1 VRFRSSEALPVAKLT
16 RPEKLMQ
23 ALARDFV
30 RVALLAAAVAIG
42 GGCLRA
48 QTNALPAA
56 GPAEAQPPADSER
69 AGRQPENTTQLHLLV
84 GRSLVL
90 SSPARIRRV
99 STADPIIADVMVLSA
114 NQVLV
119 NAKSPGGVSLVL
131 WDENEQSHAY
141 ELNVD
146 LDLGSLSGRLHN
158 AFPQD
163 QVQLESS
170 KDTLI
175 LSGHVSS
182 KEESDRIYQL
192 LSPAEPKT
200 LNLLEYPARPAKSQ
214 ILLEVRFAEV
224 DRGAMTNLGFNLL
237 SVPGSTTRTLAVTGT
252 QQYGPIQIQQSSGTS
267 SSGSTTDSS
276 AGLNSANLSLS
287 DLLNIFIF
295 RPDINLGAVIKALQ
309 QKSLLQILA
318 EPNLLTESGKEADFL
333 AGGEFPFPVVQGGAA
348 GTAPTITIQFKQFG
362 VSLKFTPDLTDDGT
376 IHLKVKPEVSA
387 LDYTNAVTIS
397 GFFIPAIS
405 TRRVDAEVELRDG
418 QSFAIAGLV
427 DNRVTDIYNKVPVLS
442 SIPLLGD
449 IFKSQS
455 KNRTKTELL
464 VLVTPHIVMP
474 LPVGAP
480 LPTLKFP
487 SGFLDSI
494 PPKPGEKPRPE

>member
-1 VRFRSSEALPVAKLT
+1 MRAVVAG
-16 RPEKLMQ
+16 
-23 ALARDFV
+23 LARGIM
-30 RVALLAAAVAIG
+30 LAAAIPLCWV
-42 GGCLRA
+42 CLRA
-48 QTNALPAA
+48 QTNALRAA
-56 GPAEAQPPADSER
+56 APAEAQPAADSGAAR
-69 AGRQPENTTQLHLLV
+69 RQPESTTQLHLLV

-99 STADPIIADVMVLSA
+99 SIADPLIADVMVLSA

-146 LDLGSLSGRLHN
+146 LDLGSLSKQVHD
-158 AFPQD
+158 AFPQE

-170 KDTLI
+170 RDTII

-192 LSPAEPKT
+192 VSVVEPKT
-200 LNLLEYPARPAKSQ
+200 LNLLEAPTRPPKGQ

-224 DRGAMTNLGFNLL
+224 DRGAMTNLGFNFI

-276 AGLNSANLSLS
+276 AGLNSSSLSLS

-295 RPDINLGAVIKALQ
+295 RPDIDLGAVIKALQ

-362 VSLKFTPDLTDDGT
+362 VSLKFTPDLTNDGT
-376 IHLKVKPEVSA
+376 IHLKVRPEVSA

-405 TRRVDAEVELRDG
+405 TRRVDADVELRDG

-442 SIPLLGD
+442 SIPLIGD
-449 IFKSQS
+449 LFKSQS
-455 KNRTKTELL
+455 KDRTKTELL
-464 VLVTPHIVMP
+464 VLVTPRIVAPIPAGTP
-474 LPVGAP
+474 LPS
-480 LPTLKFP
+480 LKFP

-494 PPKPGEKPRPE
+494 PPKPGEKPSPQ

>member
-1 VRFRSSEALPVAKLT
+1 MAKLT
-16 RPEKLMQ
+16 RHRRLMQ
-23 ALARDFV
+23 AFV
-30 RVALLAAAVAIG
+30 TTFARVATLAATVSLSCA
-42 GGCLRA
+42 CLRA
-48 QTNALPAA
+48 QTSTPVAAVPPEGPPAA
-56 GPAEAQPPADSER
+56 SEPFGPPP
-69 AGRQPENTTQLHLLV
+69 GTTTQLHLLV

-99 STADPIIADVMVLSA
+99 SIVDPIIADVMVLSA

-146 LDLGSLSGRLHN
+146 LDLGSLSEQVHA

-163 QVQLESS
+163 QVQLQAS

-182 KEESDRIYQL
+182 KEEADRIYQL
-192 LSPAEPKT
+192 VSPVEPKT
-200 LNLLEYPARPAKSQ
+200 LNLLEFPARPAKSQ

-224 DRGAMTNLGFNLL
+224 DRGAMTNLGFNLI

-252 QQYGPIQIQQSSGTS
+252 QQYGPVQIQQSSGTS
-267 SSGSTTDSS
+267 SSGSSTDSS
-276 AGLNSANLSLS
+276 AGLNSASLSLS

-295 RPDINLGAVIKALQ
+295 RPDIDLGAVIKALQ

-333 AGGEFPFPVVQGGAA
+333 AGGEFPFPVIQEGAA
-348 GTAPTITIQFKQFG
+348 GTAPTVTIQFKQFG

-449 IFKSQS
+449 LFKSQS
-455 KNRTKTELL
+455 KDRTKTELL
-464 VLVTPHIVMP
+464 VLVTPHVVMP

-494 PPKPGEKPRPE
+494 PPKPGEKPSPK